1 MNLQLEINAGCD
13 IQDAILIASTIAK
26 DKTVL
31 VEFYFNGC
39 KVLVHKNTNTSH
51 LHRDFLNLWMYL
63 DYEEIGPDC
72 EENYS
77 PEIEKLLSDKKQ
89 EIEIRQQKE
98 KAAYEEKSL
107 QKIKA
112 FQEKVGEET
121 IDLLNFSIWEEGKA
135 LNSDGYGKGIYTYAE
150 CWAKLMQI
158 EIKAGNKL
166 EDIAKK
172 TSFEADLE
180 GITGF
185 MYGAAVSILSKTWVY
200 GKQLN
205 DWHNAKY
212 NHSGEGTVNP
222 AILILSNEQ

>member
-1 MNLQLEINAGCD
+1 MNFQLKTFAGCTISSV
-13 IQDAILIASTIAK
+13 IQEAATIAQQRNI
-26 DKTVL
+26 T

-39 KVLVHKNTNTSH
+39 KVLVNKNTNVSH

-72 EENYS
+72 EAEYS
-77 PEIEKLLSDKKQ
+77 PEIAKLLSDKKQ
-89 EIEIRQQKE
+89 EIEIKRQKE
-98 KAAYEEKSL
+98 QEAYEEECSRKV
-107 QKIKA
+107 KT
-112 FQEKVGEET
+112 FQEKVGWEA
-121 IDLLNFSIWEEGKA
+121 IDLLSPNIWEEGKA
-135 LNSDGYGKGIYTYAE
+135 VNSDGYGKGIYTYAE

-166 EDIAKK
+166 EDIAEA
-172 TSFEADLE
+172 TSYEADLE

-185 MYGAAVSILSKTWVY
+185 MYGAAVSILSQTWVY

-212 NHSGEGTVNP
+212 NHSGNGTVNP
-222 AILILSNEQ
+222 AILTLNS